1 MTKPAFRLRK
11 ATVEDF
17 SIFYNFYVHS
27 CYNWLFNE
35 NIAVEEDNP
44 FEITFED
51 NYFFSKENMKV
62 FYDDILNFNIHD
74 FEKYL
79 SWYKIFMII
88 VDKKI
93 VGYVKMETYG
103 KQFVIRNWTMHYE
116 YMNQSLLDALLEEFE
131 TYAPKKAERI
141 QIISLGTPLS
151 RGFLEKHGYTFR
163 CIPIFEKSCI
173 KNPE

>member
-1 MTKPAFRLRK
+1 
-11 ATVEDF
+11 
-17 SIFYNFYVHS
+17 
-27 CYNWLFNE
+27 
-35 NIAVEEDNP
+35 
-44 FEITFED
+44 
-51 NYFFSKENMKV
+51 
-62 FYDDILNFNIHD
+62 
-74 FEKYL
+74 
-79 SWYKIFMII
+79 MII

-103 KQFVIRNWTMHYE
+103 KQFIIRNWTMHYE